1 MEVCMTVRGKQ
12 KFFFGVVVPLVA
24 MMYGCAVDSMDVIEH
39 PSAVSPGHQFEA
51 TLGNTVMFI
60 SPGRLLLKEVKRDSI
75 HFAVGMPNGWSV
87 VSAGYVLAEDLKLI
101 DELGAFTVDSTG
113 ELDSAD
119 AAKALLLLKAKVNS
133 YKSQMKSLQTNTAIL
148 SVLENMDIDAELY
161 GIGNDDDSEIE
172 VNYDSV
178 DQWFGFS
185 GHIGLS
191 QAQYSEMDT
200 VVWIPDTSGESEID
214 SIGMS
219 AVPVFLYLTIKA
231 PMEMGDDT
239 LYYYTKTGSMRI
251 DTSELGLDAGMMKY
265 VPIKVSTV
273 GTIAGTMVK
282 RTTSGLSILQRQ
294 NGAIDISTAD
304 KRFIGSKGA
313 IYTMRGTLV
322 REFTL
327 SADGL
332 FSWDR
337 KDRSGKAVSLNTY
350 VIRLGASG
358 NVKTGT
364 TTLMK

>member
-1 MEVCMTVRGKQ
+1 
-12 KFFFGVVVPLVA
+12 
-24 MMYGCAVDSMDVIEH
+24 
-39 PSAVSPGHQFEA
+39 
-51 TLGNTVMFI
+51 
-60 SPGRLLLKEVKRDSI
+60 
-75 HFAVGMPNGWSV
+75 
-87 VSAGYVLAEDLKLI
+87 
-101 DELGAFTVDSTG
+101 
-113 ELDSAD
+113 
-119 AAKALLLLKAKVNS
+119 
-133 YKSQMKSLQTNTAIL
+133 
-148 SVLENMDIDAELY
+148 
-161 GIGNDDDSEIE
+161 
-172 VNYDSV
+172 
-178 DQWFGFS
+178 
-185 GHIGLS
+185 
-191 QAQYSEMDT
+191 
-200 VVWIPDTSGESEID
+200 
-214 SIGMS
+214 
-219 AVPVFLYLTIKA
+219 
-231 PMEMGDDT
+231 MGDDT